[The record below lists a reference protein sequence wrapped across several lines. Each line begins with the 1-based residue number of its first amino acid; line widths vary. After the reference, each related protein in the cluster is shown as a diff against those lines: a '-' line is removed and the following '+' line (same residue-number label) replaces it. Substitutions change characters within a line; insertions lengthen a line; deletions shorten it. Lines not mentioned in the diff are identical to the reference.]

1 MDEDQHRLLE
11 AIAIA
16 VGVTHSDGTVRGI
29 TVGRCFVKYKLSR
42 PRGRPWQMERNL
54 LRPFVVRYWRRL
66 ASSLGPADW
75 LEHRARRRKEKTR
88 LGRPPCD
95 LTLNLE
101 LAAVKRMLGKGSL
114 PGCRPVKC
122 RSRRESWFTAEQVTA
137 LIEAA
142 GSLRWRHQQLAFAG
156 LVSVMGDTGLR
167 ISEALSLR
175 WDRITLRGVTSVV
188 GKGNKA
194 RVVAFTPRTL
204 THLAAIDRHP
214 TDPRVFLNHRRHT
227 TYNPSTV
234 RAWFRTAIE
243 AAGLEGVKADGDL
256 ALVPHNLR
264 HSFASIADERG
275 APASWIQ
282 AAMGHTHAA
291 TTSVY
296 LHRDDHDA
304 AIRIAAIMGQR
315 RGPKKISRTYEK
327 VLCKPIRK
335 SVGFF
340 S

>member
-1 MDEDQHRLLE
+1 MDEDQQQLLE
-11 AIAIA
+11 AIARA
-16 VGVTHSDGTVRGI
+16 VGVTPSVKAVTVRRL
-29 TVGRCFVKYKLSR
+29 TVGGLYMAYRATR
-42 PRGRPWQMERNL
+42 PRGRAWQMERNL
-54 LRPFVVRYWRRL
+54 LRPFVVAYWREFPG
-66 ASSLGPADW
+66 AVDW
-75 LEHRARRRKEKTR
+75 QAHRRARKRQKTR

-114 PGCRPVKC
+114 SARPV
-122 RSRRESWFTAEQVTA
+122 RTRTRRESWFTAEQVDS
-137 LIEAA
+137 LIDAA
-142 GSLRWRHQQLAFAG
+142 RALRWRHQQRAFAG
-156 LVSVMGDTGLR
+156 IASVMGDTGLR

-175 WDRITLRGVTSVV
+175 WDRITLRGVTSIT
-188 GKGNKA
+188 GKGSKA
-194 RVVAFTPRTL
+194 RVVALTPRTL
-204 THLAAIDRHP
+204 THLAAIDRHL

-256 ALVPHNLR
+256 ALVPHCLR

-282 AAMGHTHAA
+282 QAMGHASSQ

-296 LHRDDHDA
+296 LHREEHDA
-304 AIRIAAIMGQR
+304 AIRIAAIMSQR
-315 RGPKKISRTYEK
+315 RPPKKISPSHEK
-327 VLCKPIRK
+327 IVVNLNRRGVT
-335 SVGFF
+335 SF